1 MRLLCSYLIF
11 VFQAVI
17 CFAQADSLWNTHQ
30 GGFQH
35 DYANAMRPTD
45 DGGLI
50 VVGTTAS
57 YGSGAGDVWLLKYDS
72 QHELI
77 WSRTFG
83 GSSIDQGWGVR
94 QTVDGG
100 YVIAGMTQSSGAGNA
115 DGWLI
120 KTDAE
125 GNMIWNQT
133 FGSSTYDWLTSV
145 DLAQDDGFILGGIKG
160 TSNAL
165 DEGWLIKTDSLGNVQ
180 WQRTYGWN
188 DYDQI
193 FSVIATDDGGY
204 AMTGNSNPSAGG
216 RSRTWVVR
224 TNESGDSLWSRVYGG
239 DWGAGGRS
247 IVQTFD
253 GGFAVG
259 GTWREFHDGDND
271 FRLIRIDADGDTL
284 WTGSY
289 GNQYHDE
296 CNAMIQTSRG
306 EFILAGHKSTGWSAG
321 TEQFWFV
328 KTDSSGGIIAEGDAG
343 GIGQDIAHAVAI
355 DGNGHVVLAGETH
368 SFGAGMRDVWLVG
381 FGSSEWLEL
390 TAPNGGEEWN
400 TLNLQT
406 IQWNSSDF
414 GSNVNIRL
422 NRNYPNGAW
431 EELDELMNLPNTGLA
446 VWYVSGA
453 ASSTCRFWI
462 ESAEEH
468 SIFDISDADFSI
480 TRGSLR
486 LSETELDFDNVPLNS
501 AEILPVLV
509 INDGPDSLAISGI
522 TSNHADFSVENLQ
535 DILRVGESRVIEVTF
550 TANAIGLQQS
560 EIQIQSSA
568 GIASINATATGVI
581 ASAAHDGVQPQ
592 NFEVLSSYPNPFN
605 NTTTLAYSLPHSA
618 QVSLRAFDLQGRLVE
633 EIASGQQTQG
643 KHRVLWDCSHLATG
657 TYLVVLSGNGFQYV
671 QKAILMR

>member
-1 MRLLCSYLIF
+1 MRLSSFLFLFTISTLI
-11 VFQAVI
+11 
-17 CFAQADSLWNTHQ
+17 CYAQADSLWNTYQ
-30 GGFQH
+30 GGLQH
-35 DYANAMRPTD
+35 DYANAMRSTD
-45 DGGLI
+45 DGGLV

-72 QHELI
+72 QHELT

-120 KTDAE
+120 RTDAD
-125 GNMIWNQT
+125 GNMIWNRT

-145 DLAQDDGFILGGIKG
+145 DLAQDDGFILCGIKG

-188 DYDQI
+188 DYDQL

-224 TNESGDSLWSRVYGG
+224 TDASGDSLWSRVYGG
-239 DWGAGGRS
+239 QWGAGGRS

-253 GGFAVG
+253 GGFAIG

-271 FRLIRIDADGDTL
+271 FQLIRINASGDTL
-284 WTGSY
+284 WTNSY

-306 EFILAGHKSTGWSAG
+306 EFILAGHLSTGWSEG
-321 TEQFWFV
+321 SKQYWFV

-343 GIGQDIAHAVAI
+343 GIGQDIARAVAI
-355 DGNGHVVLAGETH
+355 NGNGNVVLAGETH

-381 FGSSEWLEL
+381 FGNSEWLEV
-390 TAPNGGEEWN
+390 TTPNGGENWN

-406 IQWNSSDF
+406 IQWNSSGF

-422 NRNYPNGAW
+422 NRSYPGGTW
-431 EELDELMNLPNTGLA
+431 EELAELMNLPNTGSA

-453 ASSTCRFWI
+453 SSSHCRFWI
-462 ESAEEH
+462 ENADEH
-468 SIFDISDADFSI
+468 SILDISDADFSI

-486 LSETELDFDNVPLNS
+486 LSESELDFGDVPLHS
-501 AEILPVLV
+501 SEVLTLLV
-509 INDGPDSLAISGI
+509 INDGPDSLAISEVS
-522 TSNHADFSVENLQ
+522 SNHSDFQVENMQ
-535 DILRVGESRVIEVTF
+535 EVLRVGETLVIDVTF
-550 TANAIGLQQS
+550 TANTIGLQQS
-560 EIQIQSSA
+560 EIQIHSSA
-568 GIASINATATGVI
+568 GIASVTATATGVI
-581 ASAAHDGVQPQ
+581 ASSADESLLPRH
-592 NFEVLSSYPNPFN
+592 FEVLSNYPNPFN
-605 NTTTLAYSLPHSA
+605 STTTLTYSLPQSA
-618 QVSLRAFDLQGRLVE
+618 QVTLRAFDLQGRLVE
-633 EIASGQQTQG
+633 ELVNGLQSQG
-643 KHRVLWDCSHLATG
+643 EHRILWECSQLATG